1 MDKISVYQNEIFSR
15 KRERMNKVLQ
25 VENLT
30 DAMRELEKIEVSSRG
45 VVVMAPKMFGVG
57 IKLTNLKV
65 GAANILKQEM
75 LSIGGDAAVARGAVN
90 GTKEISDVILL
101 CNIDK
106 LQKLTKKLG
115 SQTIFGLPEI
125 RKYLTE
131 IVDDFLHP
139 KFHKLNFNDNE
150 IELQPTKIMGI
161 LNVTPDSFSD
171 GNKFIDAEIAVQHA
185 EKMIEN
191 GADFIDIGGES
202 TRPNA
207 IKVDAKTEL
216 KLVIPIIEKL
226 PKTVPISIDTTK
238 AIVARK
244 AIEAG
249 ASIVNDISALRFDAQ
264 MVEVLQ
270 DFPKVSVVLMHMLGN
285 PQNMQ
290 KNPVYTDVI
299 DEILDFFAERIE
311 FCEKNGI
318 LRDRIILDPGI
329 GFGKRQT
336 DNLQILKKIAEFK
349 TLNLPVILGAS
360 RKSFIG
366 EIDGSNCTER
376 LVGSLATTA
385 LAFQNNI
392 EIVRVHDVLEHKKML
407 KTLMKIRKN

>member
-1 MDKISVYQNEIFSR
+1 MKYFQ
-15 KRERMNKVLQ
+15 KREKKMNRILQ

-57 IKLTNLKV
+57 VKLTNLKV

-75 LSIGGDAAVARGAVN
+75 LSIGGDTAVARGVVN

-115 SQTIFGLPEI
+115 NQTIFGLPKICE
-125 RKYLTE
+125 YLTE
-131 IVDDFLHP
+131 VVDDFLHH
-139 KFHKLNFNDNE
+139 KFHELNFNNNK

-171 GNKFIDAEIAVQHA
+171 GNKFTNVEIAVQHA
-185 EKMIEN
+185 EKMVEN

-207 IKVDAKTEL
+207 PKIDAKTEL
-216 KLVIPIIEKL
+216 KRVIPIIEKL

-249 ASIVNDISALRFDAQ
+249 ASIVNDISALCFDAK

-299 DEILDFFAERIE
+299 DEILEFFSERIK

-329 GFGKRQT
+329 GFGKMQI

-349 TLNLPVILGAS
+349 SLNLPIILGAS

-366 EIDGSNCTER
+366 KIDGSNCDER
-376 LVGSLATTA
+376 LAGSLATTA
-385 LAFQNNI
+385 LAFQNGI

-407 KTLMKIRKN
+407 KTLIEIRKN